1 MPPADTYWKA
11 AHDGDDAPVVSPE
24 LLRIWVA
31 GRALARAT
39 SPPRP
44 IADGWCVHADL
55 PQERYRYV
63 FPAPCQVLGQLAQS
77 IRKPHILLKVCAPAS
92 SVAHLLPP
100 RWRVQRPGYLM
111 ETALEASKDVT
122 ALDGYELLVEHEGA
136 LLSVIVTAADGTPA
150 ASGHAALL
158 EGHAIFDRIET
169 QEAHRRLG
177 LGSRVVQAL
186 GRAARDRGAHHGV
199 LVSTPD
205 GRALYTRLGWRL
217 HAPFTTARIPADK
230 GERQ

>member
-1 MPPADTYWKA
+1 MPPADTHWKA
-11 AHDGDDAPVVSPE
+11 AHDGGEAPVASSE

-63 FPAPCQVLGQLAQS
+63 FPAPCPVLGQLAES
-77 IRKPHILLKVCAPAS
+77 VREPHILLKVCAPAS

-111 ETALEASKDVT
+111 EKALSGPKDGTAP
-122 ALDGYELLVEHEGA
+122 DGYELRVEREGA
-136 LLSVIVTAADGTPA
+136 LLSAIVTAADGTLA

-158 EGHAIFDRIET
+158 EAHAIFDRIET

-177 LGSRVVQAL
+177 LGSRVMQAL
-186 GRAARDRGAHHGV
+186 GRAAQDSGAHHGV
-199 LVSTPD
+199 LVATPD
-205 GRALYTRLGWRL
+205 GHALYTRLGWRL
-217 HAPFTTARIPADK
+217 HAPFTTARIPADE
-230 GERQ
+230 GERR